1 MAQKKENR
9 LVRFNRQNILEAA
22 ERLFAEKGVRQTTM
36 DDIAKAADYSK
47 STVYVYFKSKDEI
60 YDWIIYTHMCTLRD
74 VTPTAAASAFMEM
87 VRQDARG
94 QPWNSCF

>member
-47 STVYVYFKSKDEI
+47 STVYVYF
-60 YDWIIYTHMCTLRD
+60 
-74 VTPTAAASAFMEM
+74 
-87 VRQDARG
+87 
-94 QPWNSCF
+94 